1 MVGRFFF
8 KYNPPSPLVQGVKFF
23 NRIGEQTGMFP
34 PLETIF
40 VREMGQGGVDF
51 TESLYSIFLQNT
63 EILSIR

>member
-8 KYNPPSPLVQGVKFF
+8 KYNPPSPLVQRVKFF
-23 NRIGEQTGMFP
+23 NRIETGMFP

-63 EILSIR
+63 EISSNR